1 MFKKHVQKESF
12 LIPLAA
18 GITNATLYG
27 LLRSL
32 KWNPFLCC
40 IIPAIAFATVLT
52 GLNLRYR
59 GELFGNSLKEED

>member
-1 MFKKHVQKESF
+1 MFKTHKQKASF

-27 LLRSL
+27 LLRFL
-32 KWNPFLCC
+32 KWSPLLCC
-40 IIPAIAFATVLT
+40 LIPAIAFASVLT

-59 GELFGNSLKEED
+59 RDLFGNSPNEKD